1 MFSYE
6 GNVSIGYS
14 FQKFDPEWEEYIDLD
29 EGCHLVNKEKLK
41 EVVTPRLVTPT
52 SSALVSAQ

>member
-1 MFSYE
+1 MFLYE
-6 GNVSIGYS
+6 GNVSIRIS
-14 FQKFDPEWEEYIDLD
+14 FQKFDPKWEEYIDLD
-29 EGCHLVNKEKLK
+29 ESCDLVNKEKLK